1 MSLFSVVQF
10 PNEEC
15 TGSAATSTYGTCYTR
30 HIDNKD
36 ERYYINTTSVHLI
49 YHIYYHQLGVL
60 DAGRVR

>member
-30 HIDNKD
+30 HGAFSYSAKIT
-36 ERYYINTTSVHLI
+36 R
-49 YHIYYHQLGVL
+49 
-60 DAGRVR
+60 

>member
-30 HIDNKD
+30 HGGILL
-36 ERYYINTTSVHLI
+36 LI
-49 YHIYYHQLGVL
+49 CNIS
-60 DAGRVR
+60 